1 MRDDRKSTQTEVGDV
16 RGSVNRRREVLRRMG
31 QASLAAGAAAPM
43 AALAGTGKR
52 WCKHPVDTTK
62 CVHASVS
69 GMGSNLMSRNAND
82 EVCAKKVSHYAT
94 STNWPATCFGATGTI
109 VCTDTFKKA
118 FNCAGTAVDSGGLPQ
133 TNSNCLLNKTLVQLC
148 SNVSYSNSVEAHWAC
163 AMANANKINGS
174 DGKASFPYTPAQV
187 AGFYLSSDLALKSA
201 AYTFFTTYCENYA

>member
-1 MRDDRKSTQTEVGDV
+1 MNPD
-16 RGSVNRRREVLRRMG
+16 
-31 QASLAAGAAAPM
+31 
-43 AALAGTGKR
+43 
-52 WCKHPVDTTK
+52 
-62 CVHASVS
+62 
-69 GMGSNLMSRNAND
+69 
-82 EVCAKKVSHYAT
+82 
-94 STNWPATCFGATGTI
+94 
-109 VCTDTFKKA
+109 
-118 FNCAGTAVDSGGLPQ
+118 DSGGLPQ